1 MKIPAAFVD
10 RVEADGFLQMG
21 IDPEN
26 NAMMKHV
33 MRKAIINA
41 LPFVFSLGDVQGGGM
56 PCPFKN

>member
-41 LPFVFSLGDVQGGGM
+41 LPGSEERTGELSWDWIYAE
-56 PCPFKN
+56 N